1 VSGLFA
7 VHLSTEEISMEI
19 KRIAYE
25 ACFNL
30 GNYENE
36 KIRVEAAWDGSG
48 NFEEVV
54 EMLRQ
59 RCMAA
64 AQPDANK
71 SWEERHKLQREI
83 TQLEKRLKELQ
94 ANWETVSSFLKAQG
108 IKPDVAEFP
117 QLTNLL
123 PVAPESE
130 VIEPELDDID
140 F

>member
-1 VSGLFA
+1 
-7 VHLSTEEISMEI
+7 MEI

-59 RCMAA
+59 RCIAA
-64 AQPDANK
+64 AQTDANK
-71 SWEERHKLQREI
+71 SWNERHRLEREI
-83 TQLEKRLKELQ
+83 QKLEKRLQELKT
-94 ANWETVSSFLKAQG
+94 NWESVSEFLKAQG
-108 IKPDVAEFP
+108 IKHDFAEFP
-117 QLTNLL
+117 KLTNLL
-123 PVAPESE
+123 PAAPETE